1 MTWALWACN
10 RVQVGVRVA
19 RAAVSALL
27 SALCGQMG
35 YAEKTSRD
43 VAAKFVAAMAKE
55 WHSEAAAAA
64 NGGGGDGTEDE
75 DTSAG
80 GDAKDGAPT
89 ALIAQINAHIN
100 THVVNAHC
108 KPLCGCTGCA
118 APVCVEGSR
127 IHDYCSKTCARKAGA
142 LQGISE
148 YKSQYM
154 QNL

>member
-1 MTWALWACN
+1 M
-10 RVQVGVRVA
+10 RVA

-43 VAAKFVAAMAKE
+43 VAAKFVAAMTNE

-80 GDAKDGAPT
+80 GDAKGGAPI
-89 ALIAQINAHIN
+89 ALIAQINAYIN
-100 THVVNAHC
+100 THVINTNAHGM
-108 KPLCGCTGCA
+108 PLCGCAGCA
-118 APVCVEGSR
+118 APVCVEGNR

-142 LQGISE
+142 LQGTSE
-148 YKSQYM
+148 YKSQCM
-154 QNL
+154 